1 MRKISEIKGE
11 DALDVLADIIDE
23 IAVICT
29 DKDFVNVIE
38 NDTQL
43 NVVKYLMKNHKKEIL
58 KVLAVLDGCDPATY
72 KPSLVEIPAM
82 LIRLLNDPAIS
93 SLFRSEGSVTSSGS
107 VTESTEETE
116 NK

>member
-23 IAVICT
+23 IAVICA
-29 DKDFVNVIE
+29 DKVFVNVIE
-38 NDTQL
+38 HGTQL
-43 NVVKYLMKNHKKEIL
+43 NIVKYLMKNHKKEII
-58 KVLAVLDGCDPATY
+58 KILAVLNGCDPVTY
-72 KPSLVEIPAM
+72 KPSLLELPIM
-82 LIRLLNDPAIS
+82 LIALLNDPDVS
-93 SLFRSEGSVTSSGS
+93 SLFRSEDSVTSSGS